1 MARQPQQQVKEYDLT
16 EEQEEPEGRFQ
27 DYESALDRPSDEIAA
42 PTILP
47 PGTYTWMIVGL
58 PVDGVSSQK
67 GTPQSDYTL
76 QCMEA
81 HPDVPQEALE
91 KALSRP
97 NGEVM
102 PLNSKTMRQTF
113 YNTDNAIFMHKDFL
127 TALGIPLKDDDGN
140 TLTTRERYAQAP
152 GKLVKARVRHSPRQ
166 DGSGMRANLSN
177 FMPV

>member
-1 MARQPQQQVKEYDLT
+1 MATQPRQRPQVQEEP
-16 EEQEEPEGRFQ
+16 EEQEEPQGRFQ

-42 PTILP
+42 PIILP
-47 PGTYTWMIVGL
+47 VGTYTWMIVGL
-58 PVDGVSSQK
+58 PVEGVSSQK

-81 HPDVPQEALE
+81 HGDVSQEALE
-91 KALSRP
+91 KALTKP

-102 PLNSKTMRQTF
+102 PLNSKTMKQTF

-127 TALGIPLKDDDGN
+127 TSLGIPLEDDDGN
-140 TLTTRERYAQAP
+140 VLSTRERLAQAP
-152 GKLVKARVRHSPRQ
+152 GKLVKAKVRHQPRQ
-166 DGSGMRANLSN
+166 DGSGMRASLAN